1 MRMPTEL
8 HLHLE
13 GTLEPEMTFRL
24 AEQNRL
30 DLPWRDPDEL
40 RARFDFTDLQSFLD
54 LYTMSQEVLRTGED
68 FHALTDAYLARAAAA
83 GVRHAEVSLDLQ
95 AHTGRGVRAAEVLD
109 GVTSALQAAPGRH
122 GLSAGL
128 IVTVLRHLPG
138 EAALATVREVVE
150 SGYPVLGLGLC
161 STELTAHA
169 RDFVEA
175 FDLARAHGL
184 HLTAHAGEEGPP
196 QNVTGVLDHL
206 RVERVDHG
214 VRACGDPALVARLV
228 AQRIPL
234 TVCPV
239 SNLRLRVVDALHEHP
254 LRRMLDSGVMVTLN
268 SDDPAYFGG
277 YLDEVTDR
285 TAEALDLG
293 EEHLSTLAR
302 NGIDAAWVEESR
314 RRELH
319 AELERDLGGTP

>member
-1 MRMPTEL
+1 EGAPGGVEVVEASRRGGQPRRHDAGAGRGGLTRGAVVHDGDGDPAASEGEGDGGASHAGPDDDGGGGRAHLTILSGSSVGVRPPRRAGACAPGDRGPATGPRNATDTAAAAAGHTGPMRMPTEL

-138 EAALATVREVVE
+138 EAALATVRE
-150 SGYPVLGLGLC
+150 
-161 STELTAHA
+161 
-169 RDFVEA
+169 
-175 FDLARAHGL
+175 
-184 HLTAHAGEEGPP
+184 
-196 QNVTGVLDHL
+196 
-206 RVERVDHG
+206 
-214 VRACGDPALVARLV
+214 
-228 AQRIPL
+228 
-234 TVCPV
+234 
-239 SNLRLRVVDALHEHP
+239 
-254 LRRMLDSGVMVTLN
+254 
-268 SDDPAYFGG
+268 
-277 YLDEVTDR
+277 
-285 TAEALDLG
+285 
-293 EEHLSTLAR
+293 
-302 NGIDAAWVEESR
+302 
-314 RRELH
+314 
-319 AELERDLGGTP
+319 